1 MARRRSWWLSEVE
14 EPSEERARASETVRA
29 CWARKNLLW
38 DWLWLGDRLWSTR
51 LGREWK
57 LVERDVCGGDSSSLS
72 ALPALGVRYTRGGVW
87 THRIHVNPH
96 SVWIHSG
103 YTVRYTAS
111 GFEDEHVFFAV
122 SERGIRLRSPSPMPF
137 NPNPDRARRG
147 AGATALVP
155 APAPAPAPAATALAA
170 AAPAAIVMA

>member
-1 MARRRSWWLSEVE
+1 MPMR
-14 EPSEERARASETVRA
+14 
-29 CWARKNLLW
+29 
-38 DWLWLGDRLWSTR
+38 
-51 LGREWK
+51 
-57 LVERDVCGGDSSSLS
+57 GGDGE
-72 ALPALGVRYTRGGVW
+72 APQPAAGFFGTDVLLGVRYTRGGVW

>member
-1 MARRRSWWLSEVE
+1 MPMR
-14 EPSEERARASETVRA
+14 
-29 CWARKNLLW
+29 
-38 DWLWLGDRLWSTR
+38 
-51 LGREWK
+51 
-57 LVERDVCGGDSSSLS
+57 GGDGE
-72 ALPALGVRYTRGGVW
+72 APQPAAGFFGTDVLLGVRYTRGGVW

-137 NPNPDRARRG
+137 NPNPDRG

>member
-1 MARRRSWWLSEVE
+1 M
-14 EPSEERARASETVRA
+14 ERETAVA
-29 CWARKNLLW
+29 C
-38 DWLWLGDRLWSTR
+38 
-51 LGREWK
+51 
-57 LVERDVCGGDSSSLS
+57 
-72 ALPALGVRYTRGGVW
+72 LGVRYTRGGVW

>member
-1 MARRRSWWLSEVE
+1 MPPFEL
-14 EPSEERARASETVRA
+14 PS
-29 CWARKNLLW
+29 LL
-38 DWLWLGDRLWSTR
+38 GI
-51 LGREWK
+51 
-57 LVERDVCGGDSSSLS
+57 
-72 ALPALGVRYTRGGVW
+72 LGVRHTPGVVW

>member
-1 MARRRSWWLSEVE
+1 MGDGWGVEKEFKQKYSVSQQTGSTQVRTLGIRHTPGVFRS
-14 EPSEERARASETVRA
+14 
-29 CWARKNLLW
+29 
-38 DWLWLGDRLWSTR
+38 
-51 LGREWK
+51 
-57 LVERDVCGGDSSSLS
+57 
-72 ALPALGVRYTRGGVW
+72 
-87 THRIHVNPH
+87 HRIHVNPH

-122 SERGIRLRSPSPMPF
+122 SERGIIRLRSPSPMPF

>member
-1 MARRRSWWLSEVE
+1 MTWRQMIGV
-14 EPSEERARASETVRA
+14 
-29 CWARKNLLW
+29 
-38 DWLWLGDRLWSTR
+38 G
-51 LGREWK
+51 
-57 LVERDVCGGDSSSLS
+57 
-72 ALPALGVRYTRGGVW
+72 GVRYTRGGVW

-137 NPNPDRARRG
+137 NPNPDRG